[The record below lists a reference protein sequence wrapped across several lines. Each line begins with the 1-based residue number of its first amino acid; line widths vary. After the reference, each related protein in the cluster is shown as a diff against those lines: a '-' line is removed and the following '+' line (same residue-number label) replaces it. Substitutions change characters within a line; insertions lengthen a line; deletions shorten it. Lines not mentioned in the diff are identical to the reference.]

1 MCESPLSKSIA
12 NADAPEIEI
21 TSEMIEVGTEV
32 LGMYD
37 PAEDGVTGWA
47 EEIYREMERVRR
59 LGESQP
65 SHAGSFRKTDTL

>member
-1 MCESPLSKSIA
+1 MISSSKRQTGA
-12 NADAPEIEI
+12 EIEV
-21 TSEMIEVGTEV
+21 TPEMIEAGTEV

-47 EEIYREMERVRR
+47 EEIYREMECARKR
-59 LGESQP
+59 GESQP